1 MYQMQISVAASYPPL
16 AGLSRKRYPKK
27 TTLETADY
35 RDPRPGAPISDLS
48 AVYPE
53 AVLASSKDLGWQDI
67 RVLHVRNQ
75 YGDMSVPPLEN
86 HCVIIQL
93 EPSVYARTNINGQ
106 DFDNFLSPGEITII
120 PAGVASHWRW
130 RDRKPH
136 ETLHIYLQPSFVQRV
151 AKSSD
156 LNHDQMVI
164 EPQIAVRDEQL
175 SHMAMSLLYELKAE
189 NVVGRLYAD
198 SVASVLAIQLV
209 RRYSCLK
216 DVAIRKGGMAPH
228 KLRRALEFIS
238 DKLEQQQG
246 IALDVVARE
255 VGMSRY
261 HFSRVFKESIGLS
274 PINYIGRQRIERA
287 KKLLAETELPIADI
301 ALQAGFSGQ
310 SHFTTFF
317 RKLVGLTP
325 RSFRRGI

>member
-1 MYQMQISVAASYPPL
+1 MYQIQTIDAASYPFL
-16 AGLSRKRYPKK
+16 AGLSRKRQQRKPGV
-27 TTLETADY
+27 ETHGY
-35 RDPRPGAPISDLS
+35 RENRHSSLSDLS

-53 AVLASSKDLGWQDI
+53 AVLASSNCLGWQDI
-67 RVLHVRNQ
+67 RVLHIRNE
-75 YGDMSVPPLEN
+75 YLDMDVPPLEN
-86 HCVIIQL
+86 HCVIVQL
-93 EPSVYARTNINGQ
+93 EPSGYVTANINGQ
-106 DFDNFLSPGEITII
+106 DFDNFLSPGDISIV
-120 PAGVASHWRW
+120 PAGVRSNWRW
-130 RDRKPH
+130 RDRSPH
-136 ETLHIYLQPSFVQRV
+136 EALHLYLEPQFVQKI
-151 AKSSD
+151 AESCNLS
-156 LNHDQMVI
+156 HDQMAI
-164 EPQIAVRDEQL
+164 EPQVGVRDEQL
-175 SHMAMSLLYELKAE
+175 SHMAMSLLYELQAE
-189 NVVGRLYAD
+189 NVVGRFYAD

-216 DVAIRKGGMAPH
+216 DVAIKKGGMAPH
-228 KLRRALEFIS
+228 KLRKALELIS

-246 IALDVVARE
+246 IALEVVARE

-261 HFSRVFKESIGLS
+261 HFSRVFKESMGLS

-325 RSFRRGI
+325 RSFRMGI